1 MAMEMSDGA
10 CSVNRGQ
17 QCWSVLDTSRAK
29 PMPALGFP
37 LLGAPMRILVCGG
50 RTYDDRASVWRTLDD
65 YQRRYGPVTIIQG
78 GATGADALAKE
89 WCYRQP
95 NVTLI
100 SVPANWEDPSP
111 PDALICIRADGSK
124 YDTNASIRRYAE
136 MLDEKPDL
144 VLAFPGNRGTRHIL
158 RRAEDAKKNG
168 MPIKINKVGW

>member
-1 MAMEMSDGA
+1 
-10 CSVNRGQ
+10 
-17 QCWSVLDTSRAK
+17 
-29 PMPALGFP
+29 
-37 LLGAPMRILVCGG
+37 MRILVCGG
-50 RTYDDRASVWRTLDD
+50 RTYDDRDSVWRTLDD

-100 SVPANWEDPSP
+100 SVPANWEDLSP
-111 PDALICIRADGSK
+111 PDAVIRTRADGSK
-124 YDTNASIRRYAE
+124 YDANAGIRRYAE

-144 VLAFPGNRGTRHIL
+144 VLAFPGNRGTRQIL

-168 MPIKINKVGW
+168 MPIKIKKVGW

>member
-1 MAMEMSDGA
+1 
-10 CSVNRGQ
+10 
-17 QCWSVLDTSRAK
+17 
-29 PMPALGFP
+29 
-37 LLGAPMRILVCGG
+37 MRILVCGG
-50 RTYDDRASVWRTLDD
+50 RTYDDRDSVWRTLDD
-65 YQRRYGPVTIIQG
+65 HQRRYGPVTIIQG

-100 SVPANWEDPSP
+100 SVPANWEDPSHR
-111 PDALICIRADGSK
+111 DAVIRTRADGGRNDAK
-124 YDTNASIRRYAE
+124 HAIPRDAE

-168 MPIKINKVGW
+168 MPIKIKKVGW